1 MKRFIAILL
10 CAVMLCGLVPAFA
23 VQASQTGQS
32 TDYMGFS
39 DLKGHWAEE
48 ALTHAVENGLLKGY
62 DGKLSPNDALT
73 RAQLATIVVS
83 AFGATEKADI
93 SHLTDVPEDAWY
105 YTYVQKAVAMG
116 ALKGDEGGTFRP
128 EDKVSR
134 EEAFTVFDSLLMLGS
149 GNTSVLNSF
158 TDADQ
163 VSGWARPMV
172 SAIVEAGLAV
182 GNQGKL
188 NPKSSITR
196 AEFATIIYR
205 AISEY
210 GRNQSITLDKADSL
224 AVTAPNAVVKGTKVT
239 GDLYITEGVG
249 DTEIVLDGVTVGG
262 RLVIR
267 SGSVIILKNGASIS
281 GKTIILD
288 GLDAQVKNEQNNT
301 TTGGSTGGSS
311 GGSGG
316 SSSSDKY
323 TVVGKYTYDQVENL
337 FSDEDLQGTV
347 KQYVKFL
354 RDPSY
359 DTTNDANISGLDLI
373 NTETFVNKDFTI
385 HPSLFAS
392 LRNVA
397 SSTLS
402 ENRQLL
408 WLAYTAGGV
417 DCVNLSTGKI
427 TSFAA
432 DELTGGENLLLV
444 GNADTTSVYV
454 ITTDG
459 VTLIA
464 R

>member
-48 ALTHAVENGLLKGY
+48 ALTHAVENGLLKGC

-93 SHLTDVPEDAWY
+93 SHLTDVSKDAWY

-210 GRNQSITLDKADSL
+210 GRSQSITLDKADSL

-288 GLDAQVKNEQNNT
+288 GLDAQVKVVVGRVPAAVVQTWEQALKDTKVPEEVKQYIRFAYLDEYQGVNFKVIPNVIPVGDGFNTSIFDSERNLWLGTDTGILIISEDGNT
-301 TTGGSTGGSS
+301 TVTISETPEILP
-311 GGSGG
+311 
-316 SSSSDKY
+316 Y
-323 TVVGKYTYDQVENL
+323 GKVTML
-337 FSDEDLQGTV
+337 FSDGATGAWV
-347 KQYVKFL
+347 ICG
-354 RDPSY
+354 DPAT
-359 DTTNDANISGLDLI
+359 DDNAVCHIQ
-373 NTETFVNKDFTI
+373 
-385 HPSLFAS
+385 
-392 LRNVA
+392 NV
-397 SSTLS
+397 
-402 ENRQLL
+402 
-408 WLAYTAGGV
+408 
-417 DCVNLSTGKI
+417 I
-427 TSFAA
+427 
-432 DELTGGENLLLV
+432 
-444 GNADTTSVYV
+444 
-454 ITTDG
+454 
-459 VTLIA
+459 
-464 R
+464 

>member
-23 VQASQTGQS
+23 VQASEAGQS

-93 SHLTDVPEDAWY
+93 SHLTDVSKDAWY

-210 GRNQSITLDKADSL
+210 GRSQSITLDKADSL
-224 AVTAPNAVVKGTKVT
+224 AVTAPNAVVKGTKVA

-288 GLDAQVKNEQNNT
+288 GLDAQVKVVVGRVPAAVVQTWEQALKDTKVPEEVKQYIRFAYLDEYQGVNFKVIPNVIPVGDGFNTSIFDSERNLWLGTDTGILIISEDGNT
-301 TTGGSTGGSS
+301 TVTISETPEILPY
-311 GGSGG
+311 
-316 SSSSDKY
+316 DKV
-323 TVVGKYTYDQVENL
+323 TML
-337 FSDEDLQGTV
+337 FSDGATGAWV
-347 KQYVKFL
+347 ICG
-354 RDPSY
+354 DPAT
-359 DTTNDANISGLDLI
+359 DDNAVCHIQ
-373 NTETFVNKDFTI
+373 
-385 HPSLFAS
+385 
-392 LRNVA
+392 NV
-397 SSTLS
+397 
-402 ENRQLL
+402 
-408 WLAYTAGGV
+408 
-417 DCVNLSTGKI
+417 I
-427 TSFAA
+427 
-432 DELTGGENLLLV
+432 
-444 GNADTTSVYV
+444 
-454 ITTDG
+454 
-459 VTLIA
+459 
-464 R
+464 

>member
-210 GRNQSITLDKADSL
+210 GRSQSITLDKADSL
-224 AVTAPNAVVKGTKVT
+224 AVTAPNAVVKGTKVA

-288 GLDAQVKNEQNNT
+288 GLDAQVKVVVGRVPAAVVQTWERALKDTKVPEEVKQYIRFAYLDEYQGVNFKVIPNVIPVGDGFNTSIFDSERNLWLGTDTGILIISEDGNT
-301 TTGGSTGGSS
+301 TVTISETPEILPY
-311 GGSGG
+311 
-316 SSSSDKY
+316 DKV
-323 TVVGKYTYDQVENL
+323 TML
-337 FSDEDLQGTV
+337 FSDGATGAWV
-347 KQYVKFL
+347 ICG
-354 RDPSY
+354 DPAT
-359 DTTNDANISGLDLI
+359 DDNAVCHIQ
-373 NTETFVNKDFTI
+373 
-385 HPSLFAS
+385 
-392 LRNVA
+392 NV
-397 SSTLS
+397 
-402 ENRQLL
+402 
-408 WLAYTAGGV
+408 
-417 DCVNLSTGKI
+417 I
-427 TSFAA
+427 
-432 DELTGGENLLLV
+432 
-444 GNADTTSVYV
+444 
-454 ITTDG
+454 
-459 VTLIA
+459 
-464 R
+464 

>member
-1 MKRFIAILL
+1 MKRFIAMLL
-10 CAVMLCGLVPAFA
+10 CAVMLCGLVPVFA
-23 VQASQTGQS
+23 AQSNESVQS
-32 TDYMGFS
+32 TGNLGFT

-62 DGKLSPNDALT
+62 DGKLSPNDPLT
-73 RAQLATIVVS
+73 RAQLATIVVR

-93 SHLTDVPEDAWY
+93 SYLTDVSKDAWY
-105 YTYVQKAVAMG
+105 YTFVQKAVAMG
-116 ALKGDEGGTFRP
+116 ALKGDKGGTFRP

-134 EEAFTVFDSLLMLGS
+134 EEAFAVFDSLLMLGN

-163 VSGWARPMV
+163 ISGWARPMV

-196 AEFATIIYR
+196 AEFATIIDH
-205 AISEY
+205 AIAQY
-210 GRNQSITLDKADSL
+210 GRSQSIDLDKADSL
-224 AVTAPNAVVKGTKVT
+224 AVTAPNAVVKGTKVA

-249 DTEIVLDGVTVGG
+249 NTEIVLDGVTVGG

-267 SGSVIILKNGASIS
+267 SGSVITLKNGASIS
-281 GKTIILD
+281 GKTVILD
-288 GLDAQVKNEQNNT
+288 GLDAQVKDEQNNT
-301 TTGGSTGGSS
+301 VIG
-311 GGSGG
+311 GG
-316 SSSSDKY
+316 SSSRKY
-323 TVVGKYTYDQVENL
+323 AVAAQYTYDQVKST
-337 FSDEDLQGTV
+337 FSDKGIQGTV
-347 KQYVKFL
+347 KQYINFL
-354 RDPSY
+354 EDPSY
-359 DTTNDANISGLDLI
+359 DTTNDANITGLDLI
-373 NTETFVNKDFTI
+373 NAETFVNKDFTI

-417 DCVNLSTGKI
+417 DCVNLSTGET

-432 DELTGGENLLLV
+432 DQLTGGDNLLLV
-444 GNADTTSVYV
+444 ANAKTTSVYV

>member
-93 SHLTDVPEDAWY
+93 SHLTDVSKDAWY

-172 SAIVEAGLAV
+172 SDIVEAGLAV

-210 GRNQSITLDKADSL
+210 GRSQSITLDKADSL
-224 AVTAPNAVVKGTKVT
+224 AVTAPNAVVKGTKVA

-288 GLDAQVKNEQNNT
+288 GLDAQVKVVVGRVPAAVVQTWEQALKDTKVPEEVKQYIRFAYLDEYQGVNFKVIPNVIPVGDGFNTSIFDSERNLWLGTDTGILIISEDGNT
-301 TTGGSTGGSS
+301 TVTISETPEILPY
-311 GGSGG
+311 
-316 SSSSDKY
+316 DKV
-323 TVVGKYTYDQVENL
+323 TML
-337 FSDEDLQGTV
+337 FSDGATGAWV
-347 KQYVKFL
+347 ICG
-354 RDPSY
+354 DPAT
-359 DTTNDANISGLDLI
+359 DDNAVCHIQ
-373 NTETFVNKDFTI
+373 
-385 HPSLFAS
+385 
-392 LRNVA
+392 NV
-397 SSTLS
+397 
-402 ENRQLL
+402 
-408 WLAYTAGGV
+408 
-417 DCVNLSTGKI
+417 I
-427 TSFAA
+427 
-432 DELTGGENLLLV
+432 
-444 GNADTTSVYV
+444 
-454 ITTDG
+454 
-459 VTLIA
+459 
-464 R
+464 

>member
-93 SHLTDVPEDAWY
+93 SHLTDVSKDAWY

-210 GRNQSITLDKADSL
+210 GRSQSITLDKADSL

-288 GLDAQVKNEQNNT
+288 GLDAQVKVVVGRVPAAVVQTWEQALKDTKVPEEVKQYIRFDYLDEYQGVNFKVIPNVIPVGDGFNTSIFDSERNLWLGTDTGILIISEDGNT
-301 TTGGSTGGSS
+301 TVTISETPEILPY
-311 GGSGG
+311 
-316 SSSSDKY
+316 DKV
-323 TVVGKYTYDQVENL
+323 TML
-337 FSDEDLQGTV
+337 FSDGATGAWV
-347 KQYVKFL
+347 ICG
-354 RDPSY
+354 DPAT
-359 DTTNDANISGLDLI
+359 DDNAVCHIQ
-373 NTETFVNKDFTI
+373 
-385 HPSLFAS
+385 
-392 LRNVA
+392 NV
-397 SSTLS
+397 
-402 ENRQLL
+402 
-408 WLAYTAGGV
+408 
-417 DCVNLSTGKI
+417 I
-427 TSFAA
+427 
-432 DELTGGENLLLV
+432 
-444 GNADTTSVYV
+444 
-454 ITTDG
+454 
-459 VTLIA
+459 
-464 R
+464 